1 MVNAISKR
9 RKSVK
14 DENDPVRKFGFN
26 FNFFKIF

>member
-14 DENDPVRKFGFN
+14 DENDPVRKLDLI
-26 FNFFKIF
+26 KIFLWL